1 MKGHNDVVALL
12 GELLA
17 NELTA
22 VNQYLLH
29 AETCANWGYHRL
41 AEKLREEA
49 EGERQHASKLI
60 ERMMFL
66 DGAPDLRRYH
76 AIRGGTSV
84 KELLERDL
92 EMEYAAITALDN
104 GIALCRAR
112 GDNATEHLLTEILT
126 SEVDDTQWIES
137 QLELMRQVGEQNY
150 LAQQL

>member
-41 AEKLREEA
+41 ADKLHEES
-49 EGERQHASKLI
+49 EGERQHAAKLI

-66 DGAPDLRRYH
+66 EGTPDLGRYH

-92 EMEYAAITALDN
+92 EMEYAAITALND
-104 GIALCRAR
+104 GITLCRAR
-112 GDNATEHLLTEILT
+112 GDNATEDVLTEILT

-137 QLELMRQVGEQNY
+137 QLELVRQVGEQNY